1 MSYELPVIATDVYGN
16 RELVTD
22 GVTGFIIRSSELVS
36 YYSGSYATRPMTG
49 PKQWKEATLST
60 DPKVVQELVEKA
72 SLLIENKELRRK
84 MGKAARQE
92 IEVGEHS
99 INYRNQ
105 KLKKIFDEAISK

>member
-1 MSYELPVIATDVYGN
+1 MSYELPVITTDVYGN

-22 GVTGFIIRSSELVS
+22 GETGFIIRSSELVS

-49 PKQWKEATLST
+49 PKLWKEATIST
-60 DPKVVQELVEKA
+60 DPEVVQELVEKA
-72 SLLIENKELRRK
+72 SLLIENKELGRR

-92 IEVGEHS
+92 VEVGKHS

-105 KLKKIFDEAISK
+105 KLKQIFDEAVGE